1 MIRKPLSLTITL
13 IIGAFLILTLS
24 GELIL
29 GQRLGLDQSAQWP
42 ASHSIGSVD
51 METLMRF
58 HPKYPELEAAQEQ
71 LMLYEQ
77 NWLDYVHL
85 LARQAAVDG
94 VKSPFLEKLV
104 GLDQLTAAQQM
115 IEEAKRE
122 RMEYQEEL
130 ARQLDEEIE
139 GRRNDIEKAFA
150 HEAEKLQRKAK
161 QEILNRQVEL
171 AMLSLTQS
179 EAEALLDEISQIQA
193 ELESKLARLEDEAN
207 RRLEAEIQRGQEAAE
222 EKLAAYD
229 GDLAARLE
237 NRLNNFQGE
246 AIQGAAAGNHQEQDG
261 RTGYMATVWAEKLAD
276 RYQLDTKDVDA
287 LEAHLLKELARAEEE
302 IQPLQERYNQLYGE
316 ILEDI
321 RAVIA
326 QAGREAGLTVIFDK
340 NQADIQAIDITN
352 QVLDIL
358 QGEA

>member
-237 NRLNNFQGE
+237 GRLGALQGE
-246 AIQGAAAGNHQEQDG
+246 ASQGDFRAAAGEDNRERNN
-261 RTGYMATVWAEKLAD
+261 RTGHMAAVWAEKMAGK
-276 RYQLDTKDVDA
+276 YQLNTKGADG
-287 LEAHLLKELARAEEE
+287 LEAHYLQELTRAKEEM
-302 IQPLQERYNQLYGE
+302 QPLQERYDQLYGE
-316 ILEDI
+316 IL
-321 RAVIA
+321 
-326 QAGREAGLTVIFDK
+326 
-340 NQADIQAIDITN
+340 
-352 QVLDIL
+352 
-358 QGEA
+358 

>member
-1 MIRKPLSLTITL
+1 MIRKLLPITITL
-13 IIGAFLILTLS
+13 MLGALLILTFS

-29 GQRLGLDQSAQWP
+29 GSGPGWDLSAQGS
-42 ASHSIGSVD
+42 ASSSIGTVD
-51 METLMRF
+51 MEALMEF
-58 HPKYPELEAAQEQ
+58 HPKYPKLRAAREQ
-71 LMLYEQ
+71 LMMYEQ

-94 VKSPFLEKLV
+94 IKSPFLEKLM
-104 GLDQLTAAQQM
+104 GLDQLTAVHQM
-115 IEEAKRE
+115 VEEAKRE

-139 GRRNDIEKAFA
+139 RQRDDIEKAFA

-161 QEILNRQVEL
+161 QEILNRQIEL
-171 AMLSLTQS
+171 SMLSLTQS
-179 EAEALLDEISQIQA
+179 EAEALLDEISKIQA
-193 ELESKLARLEDEAN
+193 ELESELARLEDEAN
-207 RRLEAEIQRGQEAAE
+207 GMLEDEIRRAREAAE